1 MRSNLVLGLAVP
13 LPALA
18 SAEPERYALKR
29 LTIYSRRPKA
39 MNNGKRQYRAKTLL
53 CLAPTVVITLLAGCK
68 SDVQA
73 TAPPSPTV
81 SVAQPLAKTVTDWD
95 EYTGRIEARE
105 SVEVRARVNGYLN
118 SIHFR
123 EGAIVK
129 KGDPLFVIDPRP
141 YEAALTR
148 AQGDLAQA
156 ENRLSLAINNVE
168 RAGRL
173 LKSRAISE
181 EEFDTRRTE
190 RQQAEG
196 ALQSARGD
204 LTTARLNVD
213 FTRINAPI
221 TGRIGRKLVTEGN
234 LVNGGTAQSTLLTTI
249 VSLDPIHFYF
259 SADEQAFLRY
269 VRLDRSGEREISRT
283 APNPVRLRLADEK
296 DYSHEG
302 KMDFVDNQIDQA
314 TGTIQ
319 GRAIFP
325 NSDLLLTPGLF
336 AQVLLKGRG
345 PYNALLIPD
354 ASVGTDQA
362 QRFVY
367 VIDKDNVAKRRQV
380 RLGRWIGDSLR
391 IVEDGLKPEDR
402 VVINGLQRVQL
413 EKPVTPQDGKIEDPG
428 EDLIATAS

>member
-1 MRSNLVLGLAVP
+1 M
-13 LPALA
+13 
-18 SAEPERYALKR
+18 
-29 LTIYSRRPKA
+29 IYPRKPKA
-39 MNNGKRQYRAKTLL
+39 MSNAMRQCRGKTLL
-53 CLAPTVVITLLAGCK
+53 YLAPTLAITLLAGCK
-68 SDVQA
+68 SDAQA
-73 TAPPSPTV
+73 PASPPPTV
-81 SVAQPLAKTVTDWD
+81 SVAQPLAKSVTDWD

-118 SIHFR
+118 SIYFR

-269 VRLDRSGEREISRT
+269 VRLDQSGEREISRT
-283 APNPVRLRLADEK
+283 APNPVRLRLGDEK

-302 KMDFVDNQIDQA
+302 KMDFVDNRVDVA
-314 TGTIQ
+314 TGTVQ

-354 ASVGTDQA
+354 AAVGTDQA

-367 VIDKDNVAKRRQV
+367 VIDQDNVAKRRQV

-391 IVEDGLKPEDR
+391 IVEDGVKPEDR

-413 EKPVTPQDGKIEDPG
+413 EKPVTPQEGKVEDPG
-428 EDLIATAS
+428 DNLTATAS

>member
-1 MRSNLVLGLAVP
+1 M
-13 LPALA
+13 
-18 SAEPERYALKR
+18 
-29 LTIYSRRPKA
+29 IYQTTPKT
-39 MNNGKRQYRAKTLL
+39 MNNSMHQCRAKILR
-53 CLAPTVVITLLAGCK
+53 CLAPTLAIALLAGCK
-68 SDVQA
+68 SDAQA
-73 TAPPSPTV
+73 PAPSPPTV
-81 SVAQPLAKTVTDWD
+81 TVAQPLVKTVTDWD
-95 EYTGRIEARE
+95 EYTGRIEATE
-105 SVEVRARVNGYLN
+105 SVEVRARVNGSLN

-129 KGDPLFVIDPRP
+129 KGDLLFVIDPRP

-156 ENRLSLAINNVE
+156 ETRLRLATNNLD

-173 LKSRAISE
+173 LKSKAISE
-181 EEFDTRRTE
+181 EDFDTRRTE
-190 RQQAEG
+190 RQQTEA
-196 ALQSARGD
+196 AFQSARGD
-204 LTTARLNVD
+204 LYTARLNLD
-213 FTRINAPI
+213 FARISAPI

-234 LVNGGTAQSTLLTTI
+234 LVNGGAAQSTLLTTI
-249 VSLDPIHFYF
+249 VSLDPIHFHF
-259 SADEQAFLRY
+259 FADEQAFLRY
-269 VRLDRSGEREISRT
+269 VRLDRSGEREGSRT
-283 APNPVRLRLADEK
+283 APNPVRLRLADEEA
-296 DYSHEG
+296 YSHKG
-302 KMDFVDNQIDQA
+302 KMDFVDNQIDAA

-336 AQVLLKGRG
+336 AQALLKGRG

-354 ASVGTDQA
+354 AALGTDQA

-380 RLGRWIGDSLR
+380 RLGRWIGGSLR

-413 EKPVTPQDGKIEDPG
+413 DKGVTPQEGKIEDPG
-428 EDLIATAS
+428 ENLTATAN

>member
-1 MRSNLVLGLAVP
+1 
-13 LPALA
+13 
-18 SAEPERYALKR
+18 
-29 LTIYSRRPKA
+29 
-39 MNNGKRQYRAKTLL
+39 
-53 CLAPTVVITLLAGCK
+53 
-68 SDVQA
+68 
-73 TAPPSPTV
+73 
-81 SVAQPLAKTVTDWD
+81 VTDWD
-95 EYTGRIEARE
+95 EYTGRIGATD

-129 KGDPLFVIDPRP
+129 KGDLLFVIDPRP
-141 YEAALTR
+141 YEAALAR
-148 AQGDLAQA
+148 AQGDLDQAQT
-156 ENRLSLAINNVE
+156 RLSLAISNLE

-190 RQQAEG
+190 RQQAEA
-196 ALQSARGD
+196 ALQAARGD
-204 LTTARLNVD
+204 LYTARLNVE
-213 FTRINAPI
+213 FTRITAPI
-221 TGRIGRKLVTEGN
+221 AGRIGRKLVTEGN

-269 VRLDRSGEREISRT
+269 VRLDQSGEREISRT
-283 APNPVRLRLADEK
+283 APNPVRLRLGDEK

-302 KMDFVDNQIDQA
+302 KMDFVDNRVDEA
-314 TGTIQ
+314 TGTVQ

-325 NSDLLLTPGLF
+325 NPDLLLTPGLF

-345 PYNALLIPD
+345 PYKALLIPD
-354 ASVGTDQA
+354 AAVGTDQA

-380 RLGRWIGDSLR
+380 KLGRWIGDSLR
-391 IVEDGLKPEDR
+391 VVEDGVKPEDR

-413 EKPVTPQDGKIEDPG
+413 DKPVTPQDGKIEDPG
-428 EDLIATAS
+428 DNLIATAN